1 MSEKNNMVIHF
12 MDGTKVVYDFPKH
25 TEDSNAVTSRLKKLI
40 DMQYVIIE
48 ADGALQFY
56 PVANIKSVQVYPL
69 PEKIPDFVIQGAESV
84 EVY

>member
-1 MSEKNNMVIHF
+1 
-12 MDGTKVVYDFPKH
+12 
-25 TEDSNAVTSRLKKLI
+25 
-40 DMQYVIIE
+40 MQFVIIE

-84 EVY
+84 EVYS